1 MNILVTGGCG
11 FIGTNFIQ
19 SLILKDYNILN
30 IDKLTYAAGLNN
42 LKDLSFNPKYSFIK
56 GDISDQD
63 LIKKILIDF
72 QPDYIINFAAE
83 SHVDNSIKSSWEFI
97 QSNIFG
103 TFNLLEQTK
112 NYYLKLSED
121 KKSIFKFHQIS
132 TDEVFGEMDKEPF
145 NEHSQYRPS
154 SPYSASKASADHL
167 VRAWQRTYGLPTI
180 ITNCSNNFGPFQ
192 YPEKLIPVVI
202 INALNEKSIPVYGD
216 GKQVRDWIYV
226 TDHCDALMKC
236 ITLGK
241 VGETYNIGSSN
252 QLSNLDLIETICS
265 IVDKIQPR
273 KNSKSYKH
281 LVEFTDDRPG
291 HDRKYGINSEKA
303 MNQLDWL
310 PKTKFNEAIENTI
323 KWYINNKSWWN
334 KILDKKTYAK

>member
-11 FIGTNFIQ
+11 FIGTNFIH
-19 SLILKDYNILN
+19 SLISKDFNILN

-42 LKDLSFNPKYSFIK
+42 LQDLSSNARYSFFK
-56 GDISDQD
+56 GDISDPD

-121 KKSIFKFHQIS
+121 KKSIFKYHQIS
-132 TDEVFGEMDKEPF
+132 TDEVYGDMDKELF
-145 NEHSQYRPS
+145 HEYSQYRPS

-202 INALNEKSIPVYGD
+202 ISALNEKRIPVYGD
-216 GKQVRDWIYV
+216 GKQIRDWIYV
-226 TDHCDALMKC
+226 SDHCDALMSC
-236 ITLGK
+236 IKHGK

-252 QLSNLDLIETICS
+252 QLSNLDLIGIICS
-265 IVDKIQPR
+265 IMDKIQPR
-273 KNSKSYKH
+273 NNSKSYKD
-281 LVEFTDDRPG
+281 LIEFIKDRPG
-291 HDRKYGINSEKA
+291 HDRKYGINSTKA
-303 MNQLDWL
+303 MRELDWK
-310 PKTKFNEAIENTI
+310 PKIEFHQALEDTI
-323 KWYINNKSWWN
+323 KWYLDNQGWWN
-334 KILDKKTYAK
+334 NLLLNKK